1 MMDKNGKWLEGN
13 ALRDYFAGQ
22 IIQSLLIR
30 RHIPTMYD
38 GKTPD
43 SEKLAHWA
51 YCIATDM
58 MINRSRDAL

>member
-22 IIQSLLIR
+22 IIQALLTR
-30 RHIPTMYD
+30 RDMPTDFRNIPE
-38 GKTPD
+38 
-43 SEKLAHWA
+43 SETLAHWA